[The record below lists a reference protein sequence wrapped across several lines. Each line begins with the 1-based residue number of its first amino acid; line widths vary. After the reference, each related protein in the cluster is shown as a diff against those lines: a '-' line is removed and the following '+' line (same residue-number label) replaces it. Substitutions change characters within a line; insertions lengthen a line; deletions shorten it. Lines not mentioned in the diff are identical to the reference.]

1 MIISMCLC
9 YLATNLPVSAIK
21 LSRGND
27 SNDIPNIRLFFS
39 FLFWSQ
45 YRYSITHLLV
55 VDDSCVMLWTQS
67 AFMVPK
73 QNTRNIYHK
82 QMNNR
87 EGNGAIDL
95 TTLIVGSLDGTKI
108 LRDINPPLL

>member
-1 MIISMCLC
+1 MVTLWPSATPLGKRYQPRTERHTDRQVAHYVYVHVLVCSEQVNCSGPPLSARERCMAKMIISMCLC

-45 YRYSITHLLV
+45 YRY
-55 VDDSCVMLWTQS
+55 TQ
-67 AFMVPK
+67 F
-73 QNTRNIYHK
+73 
-82 QMNNR
+82 
-87 EGNGAIDL
+87 GL
-95 TTLIVGSLDGTKI
+95 
-108 LRDINPPLL
+108 

>member
-1 MIISMCLC
+1 MVTLWPSATPLGKRYQPGQKDTQTDGSHIMYIYVAVCSEQVNCSGPPLSARERCMAKMIISMCLC

-45 YRYSITHLLV
+45 YRY
-55 VDDSCVMLWTQS
+55 TQ
-67 AFMVPK
+67 F
-73 QNTRNIYHK
+73 
-82 QMNNR
+82 
-87 EGNGAIDL
+87 GL
-95 TTLIVGSLDGTKI
+95 
-108 LRDINPPLL
+108 

>member
-1 MIISMCLC
+1 MVPKQNARNIYHKQMNYGVVSKYVPDCSEQVNCSGPPLSARERCMAKMIISMCLC

-45 YRYSITHLLV
+45 YRY
-55 VDDSCVMLWTQS
+55 TQ
-67 AFMVPK
+67 F
-73 QNTRNIYHK
+73 
-82 QMNNR
+82 
-87 EGNGAIDL
+87 GL
-95 TTLIVGSLDGTKI
+95 
-108 LRDINPPLL
+108 

>member
-1 MIISMCLC
+1 MHHNKYYWLVGPYVPVCSEQVNCSGPPLSARERCMAKMIISMCLC

-45 YRYSITHLLV
+45 YR
-55 VDDSCVMLWTQS
+55 
-67 AFMVPK
+67 
-73 QNTRNIYHK
+73 
-82 QMNNR
+82 
-87 EGNGAIDL
+87 
-95 TTLIVGSLDGTKI
+95 
-108 LRDINPPLL
+108 